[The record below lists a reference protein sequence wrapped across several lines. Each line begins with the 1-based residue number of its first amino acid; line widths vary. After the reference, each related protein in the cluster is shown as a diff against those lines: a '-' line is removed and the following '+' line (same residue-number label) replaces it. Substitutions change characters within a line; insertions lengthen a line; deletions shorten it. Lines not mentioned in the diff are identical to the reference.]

1 MITLL
6 IIISM
11 AIMFKIL
18 VFGLKAAWGIARLLL
33 TLIVFPVIMVGLLM
47 AGLIYL
53 AIPILIVAGIIA
65 LISSSAAA

>member
-65 LISSSAAA
+65 LVSSSAAA

>member
-53 AIPILIVAGIIA
+53 AIPILIVAGIIP
-65 LISSSAAA
+65 S

>member
-53 AIPILIVAGIIA
+53 AIPILIIAGIIA

>member
-53 AIPILIVAGIIA
+53 AIPILIIAGIIA
-65 LISSSAAA
+65 LVSSSAAA